1 MEENLRR
8 SGIDVIGNV
17 PWGTHCCQFYQ
28 TKEDLTGILVPYF
41 KAGLENNEFCIWV
54 TSQPPEVEDA
64 KEALRRA
71 VPDLDSYLDKRQ
83 IEIIPYTCLHVTGSI
98 YDSERVINY
107 WIEKLNHALESGYEG
122 LRLSGNTSWLEKKD
136 WDYFV
141 NYMGQM
147 DDIIGKYRM
156 IALGSYFV
164 DKYDTTEIIEIVSN
178 HQFSLSKKK
187 GKWERID
194 NFGRKKAEEATVRA
208 TKDWEHTFDA
218 VPDLIAIIDT
228 EYRIVRANR
237 AMAARLGVTPE
248 ECVGLTCYR
257 VVHGTD
263 EPPSI
268 CPHRQLLKDE
278 LEHTTEVHEGNL
290 GGDFIVSVSPLH
302 NSEGKLTGCIHVAR
316 DINER
321 KLAEEALLHS
331 EKCERARSDELAVL
345 LDAVPAAVWITHDPQ
360 ALQITGNRLSYE
372 WLRLPESANVS
383 KAAPE
388 GERLETYRMFKD
400 GVEIPLTDMPVR
412 MSASG
417 KEIRDYEFDLV
428 YPDGTMRHL
437 LGNARPLRDDQD
449 NPQGSVSAFID
460 ITKRKKAE
468 EALLKSEERY
478 RMLFT
483 NMTDGFGLVE
493 VICNND
499 GKPYDYRYLEI
510 NPAFELYLGVKREQI
525 LGKTM
530 LEIFPNVSSIA
541 IEKYC
546 EVELSGKPIHFE
558 IFSLVAN
565 KYLDIYAF
573 SPEKMKLALVLR
585 DISERKEAE
594 TKLKETLENLE
605 NLVKER
611 TIELEKAYNSLK
623 ESEKGLAEAQKMAH
637 IGNWVWDIATDKA
650 YWSDE
655 LYRIFRRDSQEA
667 APSYNEY
674 LNYLHPDDRDY
685 VGSAFAGTLN
695 GKTYDIEHRIILTN
709 GEERT
714 VHIQAEV
721 VFDDENIPIR
731 TKGIVQDLT
740 ERKKTEEEIQ
750 TLAKAVESSNDA
762 IATGSLEGIV
772 TSWNKGAEQTYGYK
786 AEEILGKD
794 ASILEPDNL
803 KGDIKQFNEKIK
815 RGEKVQNYETLRL
828 KKDGT
833 LISEPS
839 NSWI

>member
-17 PWGTHCCQFYQ
+17 PWGTHFCQFYQ

-71 VPDLDSYLDKRQ
+71 VPDLDSYLDKGQ

-136 WDYFV
+136 WGYFV
-141 NYMGQM
+141 NYMGKM

-178 HQFSLSKKK
+178 HQFSLSKKE

-237 AMAARLGVTPE
+237 AMAARLGVTAE
-248 ECVGLTCYR
+248 ECAGLTCYR

-316 DINER
+316 DIKER

-388 GERLETYRMFKD
+388 GERLET
-400 GVEIPLTDMPVR
+400 L
-412 MSASG
+412 
-417 KEIRDYEFDLV
+417 
-428 YPDGTMRHL
+428 
-437 LGNARPLRDDQD
+437 
-449 NPQGSVSAFID
+449 
-460 ITKRKKAE
+460 
-468 EALLKSEERY
+468 
-478 RMLFT
+478 
-483 NMTDGFGLVE
+483 
-493 VICNND
+493 
-499 GKPYDYRYLEI
+499 
-510 NPAFELYLGVKREQI
+510 
-525 LGKTM
+525 
-530 LEIFPNVSSIA
+530 
-541 IEKYC
+541 
-546 EVELSGKPIHFE
+546 
-558 IFSLVAN
+558 
-565 KYLDIYAF
+565 
-573 SPEKMKLALVLR
+573 
-585 DISERKEAE
+585 
-594 TKLKETLENLE
+594 
-605 NLVKER
+605 
-611 TIELEKAYNSLK
+611 
-623 ESEKGLAEAQKMAH
+623 
-637 IGNWVWDIATDKA
+637 
-650 YWSDE
+650 
-655 LYRIFRRDSQEA
+655 
-667 APSYNEY
+667 
-674 LNYLHPDDRDY
+674 
-685 VGSAFAGTLN
+685 
-695 GKTYDIEHRIILTN
+695 
-709 GEERT
+709 
-714 VHIQAEV
+714 
-721 VFDDENIPIR
+721 
-731 TKGIVQDLT
+731 
-740 ERKKTEEEIQ
+740 
-750 TLAKAVESSNDA
+750 
-762 IATGSLEGIV
+762 
-772 TSWNKGAEQTYGYK
+772 
-786 AEEILGKD
+786 
-794 ASILEPDNL
+794 
-803 KGDIKQFNEKIK
+803 
-815 RGEKVQNYETLRL
+815 
-828 KKDGT
+828 
-833 LISEPS
+833 
-839 NSWI
+839 